1 MTAERAHR
9 LMTADEFLAWADE
22 RPGHYE
28 LVDGVAVAMAPA
40 SRNHARIAQN
50 IGTLADSALAQR
62 RPCRAVQQGGVRL
75 PDGGNVYIPDV
86 LVTCEPLANG
96 RVFEAPRLVVEILS
110 PSTRSYD
117 EREKLPGY
125 GTLPTVEEVWLVESN
140 SASRVRLV
148 HAWQRIDGRWQ
159 DGLPLIGR
167 ATFTSHVLGVEV
179 SLDAVYDLMSLAVS
193 PEEGAEEAGAQDAN
207 RDDGEHRQP

>member
-1 MTAERAHR
+1 MGERARR
-9 LMTADEFLAWADE
+9 LMSATEFLAWDDGTDT
-22 RPGHYE
+22 RYE
-28 LVDGVAVAMAPA
+28 LIDGVPVAMAPGITT
-40 SRNHARIAQN
+40 HVQIAQN
-50 IGTLADSALAQR
+50 VSIMVDRAVEHR

-75 PDGGNVYIPDV
+75 PDGGNVYVHDV

-140 SASRVRLV
+140 TRCVQV
-148 HAWQRIDGRWQ
+148 WQRTGDSDWSGAF
-159 DGLPLIGR
+159 PFIGR
-167 ATFTSHVLGVEV
+167 ASFTSLVLGVEV
-179 SLDAVYDLMSLAVS
+179 RLDEIYALTDL
-193 PEEGAEEAGAQDAN
+193 EELSEAAGS
-207 RDDGEHRQP
+207 